1 MHLKQTCSR
10 SALGNRDLDAVRK
23 EKKNGNVLIKF
34 RHMLCLK
41 SLIL

>member
-23 EKKNGNVLIKF
+23 EKKKVGTYSLNSDTCF
-34 RHMLCLK
+34 ALK
-41 SLIL
+41 A